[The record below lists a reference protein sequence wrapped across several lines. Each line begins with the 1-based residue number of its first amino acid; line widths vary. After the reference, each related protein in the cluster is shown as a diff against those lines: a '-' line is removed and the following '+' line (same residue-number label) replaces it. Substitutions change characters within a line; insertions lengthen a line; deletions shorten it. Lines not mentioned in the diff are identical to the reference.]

1 MKEWAIKNAVPI
13 AGVVLVLLGVYLA
26 VGKIDSLIAT
36 RNSELR
42 GQIKADIA
50 DAQTAIKQAV
60 SDAEQHIKE
69 AKEAESNANTNASNG
84 KSKTDAAAKKKL
96 ADMVNEWN
104 TGATP

>member
-13 AGVVLVLLGVYLA
+13 VCIVLALLGLYWA
-26 VGKIDSLIAT
+26 IGKVDSMLET

-42 GQIKADIA
+42 GQIKADIGE
-50 DAQTAIKQAV
+50 AQIAIKTAV
-60 SDAEQHIKE
+60 EDAEKHLKE

-84 KSKTDAAAKKKL
+84 KGKADAAAKKKL

-104 TGATP
+104 GAGQ

>member
-1 MKEWAIKNAVPI
+1 MKEWAIKNAIPI
-13 AGVVLVLLGVYLA
+13 AGVVLVLLGLYWA
-26 VGKIDSLIAT
+26 VGAIDSLLAT

-42 GQIKADIA
+42 GQIKADIGE
-50 DAQTAIKQAV
+50 AQVAIKTAV
-60 SDAEQHIKE
+60 EDAEKHLKE
-69 AKEAESNANTNASNG
+69 AKEAESNANTNAVNG